1 MSTSSSASA
10 PREQWQSQMGFIL
23 AAVGSAIGL
32 GNIWRFPGVA
42 YTNGGGAFLIPYLV
56 ALLTAGVVYLLF
68 DWALGHRYRGSAPA
82 IFRRIHPRF
91 EPLGWFQVGICFAII
106 TYYAVIVAWSVR
118 YIGFS
123 MSRAWGDDPAGFF
136 TGDFL
141 RLIPSADAHITG
153 SPVPGV
159 FWPLVAVWA
168 FVTLIMALGVAGGL
182 EKMNKIFLPTL
193 LVMFVGMV
201 VRAVTLPGA
210 VQGLNSFFTPDW
222 SALTDPQVWVQAY
235 AQIFFSLSVMFGIMV
250 TYASYLPRRANLA
263 PTSFVV
269 AFSNSSFELLAGIGV
284 FSTLGFM
291 AARQGIAVS
300 ELEGITGPILS
311 FVTFPQVISLMP
323 GGQLF
328 GVLFFGSL
336 SLAGI
341 TSLVS
346 LIQVVTAAVQE
357 KFDTGRTASSVAVGL
372 VAALASTWLY
382 STSNGLNMLDVVDN
396 YVNNIGVVA
405 SAIVTVVLVV
415 LVARRLPELHHHI
428 NDHSAQGV
436 GKWWPLF
443 AAVITPIVLAV
454 MLALTI
460 LELLQKGYGDYPS
473 WFNNAFG
480 WGSLGTLILGSIIF
494 SLIPWR
500 SSVDHFRPAE
510 LAGMDPHPYEHHQDP
525 DALTATA
532 PQETR

>member
-1 MSTSSSASA
+1 MSSPASSHA

-82 IFRRIHPRF
+82 IFRRIHPKF
-91 EPLGWFQVGICFAII
+91 EPLGWFQVGLCFAII

-118 YIGFS
+118 YVGYS
-123 MSRAWGDDPAGFF
+123 LTRAWGSDPAGFF
-136 TGDFL
+136 VKDFL
-141 RLIPSADAHITG
+141 RLLPESQAHVTGDVVPS
-153 SPVPGV
+153 VM
-159 FWPLVAVWA
+159 WPLVLVWLFTTA
-168 FVTLIMALGVAGGL
+168 IMALGVAGGL
-182 EKMNKIFLPTL
+182 ERMNKIFLPL
-193 LVMFVGMV
+193 LVVMFVGMV

-210 VQGLNSFFTPDW
+210 VNGLNSFFTPKW
-222 SALTDPQVWVQAY
+222 SALADPHVWVQAY
-235 AQIFFSLSVMFGIMV
+235 AQIFFSLSVMFGIMI

-291 AARQGIAVS
+291 ADQQGIKVS

-311 FVTFPQVISLMP
+311 FVTFPQVISMMP
-323 GGQLF
+323 GGQFF

-336 SLAGI
+336 ALAGI

-357 KFDTGRTASSVAVGL
+357 KFGMGRTASSVVVGL
-372 VAALASTWLY
+372 LSAALSIGLY
-382 STSNGLNMLDVVDN
+382 STSNGLNTLDVVDN
-396 YVNNIGVVA
+396 FVNNIGIVLSAVLTVFLLTFVV
-405 SAIVTVVLVV
+405 
-415 LVARRLPELHHHI
+415 RRLPELHHHLSE
-428 NDHSAQGV
+428 HSASPLG
-436 GKWWPLF
+436 GWWRVF
-443 AAVITPIVLAV
+443 AGYVTPIMLTV
-454 MLALTI
+454 MLVLTGVD
-460 LELLQKGYGDYPS
+460 LVTNGYGKYPEK
-473 WFNNAFG
+473 FTLLFG
-480 WGSLGTLILGSIIF
+480 WGSLALITIA
-494 SLIPWR
+494 SLALSALPWR
-500 SSVDHFRPAE
+500 TSVDHFRPARLDGME
-510 LAGMDPHPYEHHQDP
+510 HRPYHHHKHHDDADLALE
-525 DALTATA
+525 
-532 PQETR
+532 ETR